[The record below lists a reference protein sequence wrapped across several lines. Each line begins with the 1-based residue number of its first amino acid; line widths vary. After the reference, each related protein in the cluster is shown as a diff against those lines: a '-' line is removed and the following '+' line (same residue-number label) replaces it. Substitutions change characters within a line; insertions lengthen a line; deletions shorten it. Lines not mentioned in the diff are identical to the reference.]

1 VTSQFDLP
9 IILALKTM
17 KRLPPREIAFLLLPI
32 TFIAGFAV
40 WRSQGGKLAMPNP
53 FDPGPARLVNTPF
66 KKVELTP
73 LDRFHRYAWKGS
85 TMLSENGRLKLPADL
100 KEANS
105 YRGGIVR
112 VHLEYRTGNSWNTVP
127 TPKPSQPLVD
137 FPPGIPDG
145 EIPVLLNL
153 STVPPDAEGVRFR
166 GRFVR
171 VRTYRGTL
179 PSGWE
184 LPEETQSQGTIH
196 NIPIFSEPFDVEL
209 KAPGQPKPMA
219 TPQSL
224 LAVKEAKWFS
234 ITDVK
239 PERQVFLVRLQQ
251 IHNEPWDIVAIS
263 IENTRVFDADG
274 RELKM
279 MHLSGS
285 PAPSDFLMNWNE
297 IVILHPDKAGAIE
310 VSLNPEKWTSSH
322 MLPLISEYFRPQ
334 GGWAKVKQPVRLE
347 ADISDGTCWPV
358 HMKLFLKQEKASA
371 EELKRFAN
379 GEM

>member
-1 VTSQFDLP
+1 
-9 IILALKTM
+9 M
-17 KRLPPREIAFLLLPI
+17 KRLPPREFAFLLLPI
-32 TFIAGFAV
+32 TVMAAFAV
-40 WRSQGGKLAMPNP
+40 WRSQGGNLAMPNP
-53 FDPGPARLVNTPF
+53 FDPGPARLENTPF

-73 LDRFHRYAWKGS
+73 LDRFHRYSWKGS
-85 TMLSENGRLKLPADL
+85 TVVSERGRLKLPADW
-100 KEANS
+100 KEANR
-105 YRGGIVR
+105 YRGGIIR

-127 TPKPSQPLVD
+127 APKPSRLLVD
-137 FPPGIPDG
+137 FPTGIPDG

-153 STVPPDAEGVRFR
+153 STVPPGAEAVRFR
-166 GRFVR
+166 GQFVR

-209 KAPGQPKPMA
+209 KAPGQPTPMA
-219 TPQSL
+219 TPKSL

-234 ITDVK
+234 ITGVK
-239 PERQVFLVRLQQ
+239 PERRVFLVRLQETQ
-251 IHNEPWDIVAIS
+251 NKLWDILAVR
-263 IENTRVFDADG
+263 IENTKIFDADG

-279 MHLSGS
+279 VHFSGN
-285 PAPSDFLMNWNE
+285 PAPRDSLVNWNE
-297 IVILHPDKAGAIE
+297 IAILNPDKARAIE
-310 VSLNPEKWTSSH
+310 VFINPEKWTTSH
-322 MLPLISEYFRPQ
+322 MLPIVSEDFSPQ

-358 HMKLFLKQEKASA
+358 HMKLSLKQEKATV